1 MIYVRQ
7 DIPSKRLSKHNL
19 PSDIECLCVEINLR
33 KSKWLLCG
41 TYHPPSQSD
50 KYYFEHLGRLLDI
63 YSNSYEKM
71 LLTGDFNAQ
80 EGELCI
86 DSFLYEYNLKN
97 LIKEKTCFKNPEN
110 PSCIDLF
117 LTNSPLSFQ
126 NSRTMCIGLSDCHKM
141 ILTVFKT
148 TFPKTKPKEIIYR
161 NYKTFNQSIFKTE
174 LKQKLQAQK
183 ASYKDFELTFLEVL
197 NIHAPLKKKVI
208 RANHVPYMSKILR
221 KAIMRRS
228 ALENKYRKN
237 SSDENL
243 KKYKKHK
250 SYCSRL
256 YKKER
261 KKYYANLNPKMITDN
276 NKFWTTI
283 KPFLS
288 DKGLS
293 KQNIVIVDRDKI
305 ISEDNDVAESLQT
318 FFSTAVDSLGIPENN
333 HLRNEVNE
341 NDPIEKILKTYSSHP
356 SIVMI
361 RSKISASTFSFREVT
376 DTEVKKEI
384 TNLDPKKAI
393 PHGNIPIKHIK
404 ETSEVCSTFLTNIF
418 NIGIKNCTFPDE
430 LKLADITPVHK
441 KEDTT
446 KTKNYRPVSVLPPVS
461 KLLEK
466 LMEQQI
472 ISYIDKYLS
481 PYLCGY
487 RKGFSTEQALLS
499 LTENWKLLLDKQG
512 YGGAVLMDLSK
523 AFDTLNHDL
532 LIAKLHA
539 YGFDKS
545 SLKLVKSYLTNR
557 WQRTKINMSFSSW
570 SELLKGVP
578 QGSILGPLLFN
589 IYIND
594 LFLII
599 KNTDICNYAD
609 DTTLYT
615 QGMDLNELLINL
627 EHDST
632 LLVQWFEE
640 NYMKLNK
647 EKCHLLVSGHKYEHI
662 WIKINNYMIWENKNV
677 KLLGVKIDSELKFN
691 DHVSNI
697 YKKACRKLTALK
709 RLTKILTLQQRKT
722 LMKSFIDSQFNYC
735 PLIWMQHTRSLNNKI
750 NKLQERSLRIVYEDY
765 TSSFDNLL
773 KKDKNKTIHQKNI
786 EKLAIQ
792 MYKIKNNIA
801 PKIVSDL
808 FPVNNNY
815 YSLRRNPDFLLSR
828 PKTVSKGTEAIRYLG
843 PKIWHDLPEDIKLTE
858 SLSEFKSKIKAKSDH
873 KCPCRLC
880 KPFISN
886 LGFLS

>member
-1 MIYVRQ
+1 
-7 DIPSKRLSKHNL
+7 
-19 PSDIECLCVEINLR
+19 
-33 KSKWLLCG
+33 
-41 TYHPPSQSD
+41 
-50 KYYFEHLGRLLDI
+50 
-63 YSNSYEKM
+63 
-71 LLTGDFNAQ
+71 
-80 EGELCI
+80 
-86 DSFLYEYNLKN
+86 
-97 LIKEKTCFKNPEN
+97 
-110 PSCIDLF
+110 
-117 LTNSPLSFQ
+117 
-126 NSRTMCIGLSDCHKM
+126 
-141 ILTVFKT
+141 
-148 TFPKTKPKEIIYR
+148 
-161 NYKTFNQSIFKTE
+161 
-174 LKQKLQAQK
+174 
-183 ASYKDFELTFLEVL
+183 
-197 NIHAPLKKKVI
+197 
-208 RANHVPYMSKILR
+208 
-221 KAIMRRS
+221 
-228 ALENKYRKN
+228 
-237 SSDENL
+237 
-243 KKYKKHK
+243 
-250 SYCSRL
+250 
-256 YKKER
+256 
-261 KKYYANLNPKMITDN
+261 
-276 NKFWTTI
+276 
-283 KPFLS
+283 
-288 DKGLS
+288 
-293 KQNIVIVDRDKI
+293 
-305 ISEDNDVAESLQT
+305 
-318 FFSTAVDSLGIPENN
+318 
-333 HLRNEVNE
+333 
-341 NDPIEKILKTYSSHP
+341 
-356 SIVMI
+356 
-361 RSKISASTFSFREVT
+361 
-376 DTEVKKEI
+376 
-384 TNLDPKKAI
+384 
-393 PHGNIPIKHIK
+393 
-404 ETSEVCSTFLTNIF
+404 
-418 NIGIKNCTFPDE
+418 
-430 LKLADITPVHK
+430 
-441 KEDTT
+441 
-446 KTKNYRPVSVLPPVS
+446 
-461 KLLEK
+461 
-466 LMEQQI
+466 
-472 ISYIDKYLS
+472 
-481 PYLCGY
+481 
-487 RKGFSTEQALLS
+487 
-499 LTENWKLLLDKQG
+499 
-512 YGGAVLMDLSK
+512 MDLSK

-545 SLKLVKSYLTNR
+545 ALKLVKSYLANR

-640 NYMKLNK
+640 TYMKLNK

-677 KLLGVKIDSELKFN
+677 KLLGVNIDSELKFN

-792 MYKIKNNIA
+792 MYKIKKNTA

-858 SLSEFKSKIKAKSDH
+858 TLSEFKSKIKAKSDH

-886 LGFLS
+886 LGFLN